1 MSSRKTNGNI
11 PVRIYESDK
20 LFGII
25 APMAGLAPDDIHI
38 RIAGR
43 QVTIDGKQ
51 RGPHQHDRNLLK
63 AEWSIGPFHRELEF
77 PETLNG
83 PLANATYGNGVLV
96 LTIPKANS
104 TLAALADFTLERI
117 GLARGERVGHVGHG
131 IQETNSRQH
140 HERLLETGS
149 YVD

>member
-1 MSSRKTNGNI
+1 MSSRKTNRNI
-11 PVRIYESDK
+11 PVRIYETEN

-25 APMAGLAPDDIHI
+25 APLAGLEPDDIRI
-38 RIAGR
+38 RIAGK
-43 QVTIDGKQ
+43 QVTIDGRQ

-63 AEWSIGPFHRELEF
+63 AEWSIGPFHRELEL

-104 TLAALADFTLERI
+104 VFAALADFTLDRI
-117 GLARGERVGHVGHG
+117 GLARGERVGHTGHR
-131 IQETNSRQH
+131 IQETTTRQH
-140 HERLLETGS
+140 HERLLDTRS